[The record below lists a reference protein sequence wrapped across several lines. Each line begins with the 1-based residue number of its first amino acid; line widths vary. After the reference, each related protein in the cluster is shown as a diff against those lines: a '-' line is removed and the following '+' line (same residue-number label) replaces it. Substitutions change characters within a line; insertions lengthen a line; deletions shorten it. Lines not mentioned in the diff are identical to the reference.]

1 MTTRIST
8 GNPVAANPGGWPGV
22 QQPGGASGAPGE
34 AQLRGVPAAAAGAGG
49 ASPTDLITPPAGA
62 SVEAAYYFLQSAQPT
77 SPQVLPLLNIAPPG
91 AEPPLGFT
99 LPATAGGADPRG
111 IPGRSA
117 VPGQHL
123 GSTAPATPGIEL
135 GAQPLVP
142 AVPPASAF
150 GVPNEA
156 SLRAIPAVAAGGVKA
171 APLPAAAT
179 PAGDGSLPYFLTPGG
194 VTPAVPAGSWYVLDE
209 RTPFTAAPQIPAAEV
224 ADFRPEV
231 RAGTPA

>member
-1 MTTRIST
+1 MTTSIST
-8 GNPVAANPGGWPGV
+8 NNPVAAGPGGL
-22 QQPGGASGAPGE
+22 PGE
-34 AQLRGVPAAAAGAGG
+34 APLRGVPAAAAGASGG
-49 ASPTDLITPPAGA
+49 APTDLVQAPSSAQA
-62 SVEAAYYFLQSAQPT
+62 EAAYYFLEAARPT

-111 IPGRSA
+111 APGRSA
-117 VPGQHL
+117 IPGQHL

-135 GAQPLVP
+135 GAQPFVP

-156 SLRAIPAVAAGGVKA
+156 SLRAAPAVAAGGVKA

-194 VTPAVPAGSWYVLDE
+194 ATPAVPAGSWYFLDE
-209 RTPFTAAPQIPAAEV
+209 LTPFTAAAPIPAAEV
-224 ADFRPEV
+224 AGFRPEV
-231 RAGTPA
+231 LAATPG